1 MSDNKKVYYM
11 SIQKKLEKTPHQQSY
26 INILERNN
34 YQFEL
39 MDEVGISN
47 KITKAFKEL
56 LHLAPVGVNFYF
68 SEDVDIDSERPVEPL
83 RFCQAVERIQ
93 QTSRNM
99 LLTKEDISC
108 PAARVVLG
116 FEENDRILTDCAAKL
131 VEARR
136 FNDEGSAIQA
146 LMDVPRIRGK
156 TRSVL
161 LSTSGV
167 LPDVYVFYLRPVE
180 LMQVVQAYQRVI
192 VQPIRLNVTGV
203 MPVCGNC
210 TVRPYV
216 TNEVDMSFG
225 CEDSREYGGIPD
237 DKLVLSMP
245 FLKAVS
251 TLRSL
256 AEMRVQNE
264 SLIHFVV

>member
-1 MSDNKKVYYM
+1 MG
-11 SIQKKLEKTPHQQSY
+11 IQKKLKPLINKNSY
-26 INILERNN
+26 INLLERNN
-34 YQFEL
+34 YKFEK
-39 MDEVGISN
+39 MGGEDVSN
-47 KITKAFKEL
+47 KIKNLFNEL

-68 SEDVDIDSERPVEPL
+68 SGEVDMDSERTAEPL
-83 RFCQAVERIQ
+83 RFCQAVEHVQ

-99 LLTKEDISC
+99 LLIEEDISC
-108 PAARVVLG
+108 PAAKAVLG
-116 FEENDRILTDCAAKL
+116 FEENDRILADCADKL

-136 FNDEGSAIQA
+136 FTDEGSAIQA

-156 TRSVL
+156 THSIL
-161 LSTSGV
+161 LSASGV

-180 LMQVVQAYQRVI
+180 LMQLVQAYQRVI
-192 VQPIRLNVTGV
+192 VQPIGLNVTGV

-216 TNEVDMSFG
+216 TNEVGVSFG
-225 CEDSREYGGIPD
+225 CEDSREYGGISD
-237 DKLVLSMP
+237 DKLVLGMP

-256 AEMRVQNE
+256 AEMREKHE
-264 SLIHFVV
+264 SLIHFAV